1 MSREMVAWVLRMPRS
16 GLFCQR
22 TGKNQLKPFQQLF
35 LCLHRLLGNDL
46 QQLLLTLIFHAFV
59 TSPPIFLS
67 KISQKLFL
75 DSRTSFVV
83 YLEVLTRT

>member
-1 MSREMVAWVLRMPRS
+1 MSREMVAWVLRIP
-16 GLFCQR
+16 L
-22 TGKNQLKPFQQLF
+22 LKPFQQLL

-46 QQLLLTLIFHAFV
+46 QQILLTLIFHAFV

-67 KISQKLFL
+67 RISQKLFL
-75 DSRTSFVV
+75 DSRTSLVV